1 MGLLDRFEDVADKLF
16 GNPAEQAV
24 ASRIITNEVVRGAG
38 KKTYRDLGEPEPGAE
53 HAVGRGDLG
62 IIESYH
68 NRAVQSGLE
77 SELTYYQRGG
87 ASVRVRAPGDTSISF
102 LADTVSEE
110 EIEEILAQ
118 ERASAHDA
126 QAFVYGK
133 QGCSDQVRALIGELA
148 ETEEFVIAETPV
160 TAAAAARRFGAE
172 TAFVIT
178 QPGIRRT
185 TKIGKATKR
194 ALSEVDPA
202 WEGYAEVL

>member
-16 GNPAEQAV
+16 GNPAEQSV
-24 ASRIITNEVVRGAG
+24 ASRIVTNEIVRGASE
-38 KKTYRDLGEPEPGAE
+38 KAYRDLGEPEPGAE
-53 HAVGRGDLG
+53 RSVGRGGLG

-110 EIEEILAQ
+110 EIEEVLAQ
-118 ERASAHDA
+118 EMAAAHDA

-133 QGCSDQVRALIGELA
+133 EGRSDLVRALIGELA

-160 TAAAAARRFGAE
+160 TAAAAKRFGAE

-185 TKIGKATKR
+185 SKIGKATKR
-194 ALSEVDPA
+194 ALSAVDPA
-202 WEGYAEVL
+202 WQSYADFL